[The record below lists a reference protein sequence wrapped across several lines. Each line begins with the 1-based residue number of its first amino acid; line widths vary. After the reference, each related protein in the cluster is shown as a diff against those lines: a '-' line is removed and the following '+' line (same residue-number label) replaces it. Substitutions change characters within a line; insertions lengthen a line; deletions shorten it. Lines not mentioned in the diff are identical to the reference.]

1 MYNKLNGIV
10 KALGYFTE
18 IALTAMIPIGIW
30 IFIAKLLQARL
41 GLGSYVI
48 LIGIILGVLTAYVNL
63 FKLFKRISAD
73 NSKRDNGTDKKE

>member
-1 MYNKLNGIV
+1 MYNKLNGVV

-30 IFIAKLLQARL
+30 VFIAKFLQSRL

-48 LIGIILGVLTAYVNL
+48 LIGIILGVITAYVNL
-63 FKLFKRISAD
+63 FKLFKRISVDA
-73 NSKRDNGTDKKE
+73 SKRDNGTDKKE